1 MAEVNKINVL
11 VTYFG
16 KREDWHTETPI
27 VKQVFEVNKLTDL
40 NTLFQNNLIDIKVL
54 R

>member
-1 MAEVNKINVL
+1 MAEKNKINVL
-11 VTYFG
+11 VTYYVD
-16 KREDWHTETPI
+16 KEDWQTEAPI

-40 NTLFQNNLIDIKVL
+40 NDLFEDSLIDIKVL